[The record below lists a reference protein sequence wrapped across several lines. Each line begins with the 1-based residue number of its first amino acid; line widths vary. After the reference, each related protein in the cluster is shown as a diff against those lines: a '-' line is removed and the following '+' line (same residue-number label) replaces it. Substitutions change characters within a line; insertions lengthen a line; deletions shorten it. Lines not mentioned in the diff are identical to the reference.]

1 MEWSSLAGIFLI
13 RVEIVKTATI
23 LGGVQS
29 MPLTPLDIHN
39 KQFSR
44 SFRGYNEEEVN
55 EFLDQIIKDLEL
67 IIKEKKKV
75 EEENEELRE
84 KLSHFSNIEESLS
97 KSILVAQET
106 AEEVKANAKKEAQLI
121 VKEAEKNADRIIN
134 DALAKARKISIE
146 IDELKRRAATYQS
159 RFRSL
164 VEAQLEML
172 EHNSDWDVLKE
183 LEEEIEEVKEEVS

>member
-1 MEWSSLAGIFLI
+1 MEMSMLAGICLI
-13 RVEIVKTATI
+13 RVENVRTATI

-67 IIKEKKKV
+67 LIKEKKKV

-172 EHNSDWDVLKE
+172 ENNSDWDVLKE

>member
-1 MEWSSLAGIFLI
+1 MEWSSLAGICLI

-121 VKEAEKNADRIIN
+121 VKEAEKMPI
-134 DALAKARKISIE
+134 ALSTTPW
-146 IDELKRRAATYQS
+146 LKRGKSPSKSTSSNAGRRHTSRAFAAWWKPNWRCWNITAIGTY
-159 RFRSL
+159 
-164 VEAQLEML
+164 
-172 EHNSDWDVLKE
+172 
-183 LEEEIEEVKEEVS
+183 

>member
-1 MEWSSLAGIFLI
+1 MEWSSLAGICLI

-67 IIKEKKKV
+67 IIKEKKK
-75 EEENEELRE
+75 EEEETEEL
-84 KLSHFSNIEESLS
+84 
-97 KSILVAQET
+97 
-106 AEEVKANAKKEAQLI
+106 
-121 VKEAEKNADRIIN
+121 
-134 DALAKARKISIE
+134 
-146 IDELKRRAATYQS
+146 
-159 RFRSL
+159 
-164 VEAQLEML
+164 
-172 EHNSDWDVLKE
+172 
-183 LEEEIEEVKEEVS
+183 

>member
-172 EHNSDWDVLKE
+172 ENNSDWDVLKE

>member
-1 MEWSSLAGIFLI
+1 MEWSSLAGICLI